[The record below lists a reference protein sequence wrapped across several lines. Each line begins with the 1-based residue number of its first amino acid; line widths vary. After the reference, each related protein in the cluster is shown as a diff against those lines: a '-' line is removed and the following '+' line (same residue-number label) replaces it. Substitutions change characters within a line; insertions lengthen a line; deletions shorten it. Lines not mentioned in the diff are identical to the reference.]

1 MSPRTQE
8 LPLSNNLKISDHSNM
23 SIPFTC
29 FFSIII
35 ACSLVIVYPW
45 HRHTFATLSFVAE
58 IFIFLYVGMDA
69 LDIEK
74 WRVVSSRYSETRVDI
89 SKSKQYPMICNYI
102 IGGLC
107 IYLEIV
113 VMLFFFLI
121 CSAQKDLFLLVRVYW
136 YWFWSA
142 EQPLFSL
149 CHLCPTWPRS
159 INMRKSALSSRFELK
174 IPVSSFRWPSFTWPT
189 IYDFA
194 ISEFADYNLV
204 GWSNARCCFHGSCL
218 QPGKNISKIRM
229 LTLYCA

>member
-113 VMLFFFLI
+113 VMLFFFFNLFSPKRSVSV
-121 CSAQKDLFLLVRVYW
+121 SASLLV
-136 YWFWSA
+136 
-142 EQPLFSL
+142 L
-149 CHLCPTWPRS
+149 
-159 INMRKSALSSRFELK
+159 I
-174 IPVSSFRWPSFTWPT
+174 
-189 IYDFA
+189 
-194 ISEFADYNLV
+194 LV
-204 GWSNARCCFHGSCL
+204 GRAAFVFPLSFVSNLTKKHQHEKISFKQQVRAQDSCF
-218 QPGKNISKIRM
+218 KF
-229 LTLYCA
+229 